1 MSKKQKKEWF
11 DDETFW
17 QEMYPYTFPEES
29 FNRTLPRIEKML
41 TLAKPAGKSALDLC
55 CGPGRYLIALAKAG
69 FNVTGV
75 DKSKF
80 LLDKARDRAKADKVD
95 VELLQ
100 SDMRDFTQADA
111 FDIIINMGVSFG
123 YFKDKQEDLL
133 VLGNILTSLK
143 PGGVCM
149 IDVVGKERI
158 AKTLPLT
165 TFEVLP
171 DGAKLIE
178 HHEVFD
184 DWTRTR
190 SEWIL
195 IRKNRAKTYKFDRTI
210 YSGQEL
216 RDLMQH
222 AGFTDVRLYGN
233 LDGAEYGPEASQ
245 LIAIGYRAP

>member
-1 MSKKQKKEWF
+1 
-11 DDETFW
+11 
-17 QEMYPYTFPEES
+17 MYPYTFPEES
-29 FNRTLPRIEKML
+29 FTRTFPQIEKML
-41 TLAKPAGKSALDLC
+41 ALAKPAGKFALDLC
-55 CGPGRYLIALAKAG
+55 CGPGRHSIALAKAG
-69 FNVTGV
+69 FHVTGV
-75 DKSKF
+75 DKTKF
-80 LLDKARDRAKADKVD
+80 LLDKARERANADNVD
-95 VELLQ
+95 VEWVQ
-100 SDMRDFTQADA
+100 MDMRDFTRAGA

-149 IDVVGKERI
+149 IDVVGKERM
-158 AKTLPLT
+158 AKNLPLT

-178 HHEVFD
+178 HHEVFE

-195 IRKNRAKTYKFDRTI
+195 IRKNRAKTFKFDRTI

-216 RDLMQH
+216 KDRMQH
-222 AGFTDVRLYGN
+222 AGLSDVRLYGD
-233 LDGAEYGPEASQ
+233 LDGVEYGTDASR
-245 LIAIGYRAP
+245 LIAIGHRAL